1 MLFLGIFLNV
11 WIQSYHR
18 LFVTLFK
25 LYVVSVVIAYLSPHR
40 CFSLAKWYERLHPII
55 VATDMMDPNCRAK
68 ARLTQLFIYN
78 CSYYSVH
85 EDVDEVFHKKKNS
98 TTRT

>member
-1 MLFLGIFLNV
+1 MFLGIFFNV

-25 LYVVSVVIAYLSPHR
+25 LYVVSVVIAYLSLHR
-40 CFSLAKWYERLHPII
+40 CFSLVKWYERLHPII
-55 VATDMMDPNCRAK
+55 VATDMMDSDCRAK
-68 ARLTQLFIYN
+68 VWLTQVFIYN

-85 EDVDEVFHKKKNS
+85 GD
-98 TTRT
+98 